1 MATSATPETST
12 SARPTCCPP
21 STGGCWS
28 SSHLTGSSRP
38 PARWK
43 EPRRRAP
50 PGSLGRARP
59 ARGGHPGPHRRLGHP
74 ARGKATA
81 RHLTKVTYRPGDSK
95 LRADV
100 TISPEKFAKQPE
112 RYGAMGRVRGGPE
125 HGKWC
130 DFPGSGNH
138 AARIRERSPTMST
151 LFPGDRHGLTP
162 RAIPGPRRPAGWPTD
177 QPSRRGTGEAW
188 QRERPFP
195 AVTELLAWWRGGLR
209 WHWWWRTCTGR
220 TARRWTA

>member
-1 MATSATPETST
+1 MQGPVQQPGSPLPVPLGRVPWIFVATSATPETST

-112 RYGAMGRVRGGPE
+112 RYGAMGRGHRGGLE

-130 DFPGSGNH
+130 DLPGSGNH
-138 AARIRERSPTMST
+138 AARIRERSPAMST

-162 RAIPGPRRPAGWPTD
+162 GYPGSTA
-177 QPSRRGTGEAW
+177 
-188 QRERPFP
+188 
-195 AVTELLAWWRGGLR
+195 
-209 WHWWWRTCTGR
+209 
-220 TARRWTA
+220 ARRLADLSALTPLSV